1 MCLEKDPLRRWTCD
15 QLLRHPFFDNFSFKY
30 PEGDLYEFEK
40 LKTFREKSKN
50 GHYVNIASTLFPQIP
65 SNNQSPDLTRPL
77 KVAQKHFDHL
87 PDI

>member
-1 MCLEKDPLRRWTCD
+1 MKYFNENI
-15 QLLRHPFFDNFSFKY
+15 QLVLSVHIYFPQ
-30 PEGDLYEFEK
+30 
-40 LKTFREKSKN
+40 N

-65 SNNQSPDLTRPL
+65 SNNQSPDLARPL

>member
-40 LKTFREKSKN
+40 LKTFREKSKVSIL
-50 GHYVNIASTLFPQIP
+50 YYF
-65 SNNQSPDLTRPL
+65 DLTAINVFL
-77 KVAQKHFDHL
+77 Y
-87 PDI
+87 

>member
-40 LKTFREKSKN
+40 LKTFREKSK
-50 GHYVNIASTLFPQIP
+50 VS
-65 SNNQSPDLTRPL
+65 D
-77 KVAQKHFDHL
+77 K
-87 PDI
+87 

>member
-40 LKTFREKSKN
+40 LKTFREKSKVLII
-50 GHYVNIASTLFPQIP
+50 HM
-65 SNNQSPDLTRPL
+65 
-77 KVAQKHFDHL
+77 
-87 PDI
+87 

>member
-40 LKTFREKSKN
+40 LKTFREKSKVSDKSII
-50 GHYVNIASTLFPQIP
+50 VNLPQMY
-65 SNNQSPDLTRPL
+65 SYLY
-77 KVAQKHFDHL
+77 
-87 PDI
+87 